1 MSHTVLDS
9 KQQRSRVINHSNN
22 VNSSPNNFP
31 DEHKKNSPVVRIVC
45 MTCCSL
51 NGREKDAE
59 TSKDLVLDVEGL
71 QKQNKSEYR

>member
-1 MSHTVLDS
+1 
-9 KQQRSRVINHSNN
+9 
-22 VNSSPNNFP
+22 
-31 DEHKKNSPVVRIVC
+31 